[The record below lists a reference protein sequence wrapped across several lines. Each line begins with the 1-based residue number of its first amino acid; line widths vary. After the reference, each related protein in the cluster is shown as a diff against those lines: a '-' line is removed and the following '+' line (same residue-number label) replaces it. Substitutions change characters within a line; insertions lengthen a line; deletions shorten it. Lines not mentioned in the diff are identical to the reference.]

1 MTDHTHDI
9 IVVDD
14 QKSILDDFARLLA
27 ASESGPL
34 DSLDAL
40 AASLGAAP
48 AKPPPRHKLPSYQV
62 HYALQGLEAV
72 ALHERLCGQG
82 RPVAVAFVDIQMPP
96 GIDGIETVSRLWRVQ
111 PDLEVVLCT
120 AYSDYS
126 WHSIL
131 DRLDRRDQ
139 LVILRKPFDP
149 IEVRQLAACL
159 SEKWS
164 RGRALAQ
171 RMDELEIEVRREV
184 QRRLQLEL
192 RDIQKF
198 EELGK
203 LAAGVAHEIN
213 SPMQYIQMS
222 VDFVGQSLAD
232 VADILATDQP
242 DLDAA
247 RAMIA
252 ELPAA
257 VEDAR
262 TGVRRVTKIVRSVR
276 DYAHTRRAATL
287 EVVDVNAQIQVVA
300 ELVRAQFR
308 HELDIQLEL
317 ADTPGI
323 VGDTDELSRALL
335 NIMLN
340 AAQAIQSTRQ
350 GGRRGQITVRATGKG
365 DGVEIEIEDTG
376 RGIPREHWD
385 HVFEPF
391 YTTKPRGEG
400 TGQGLTMARSAIVE
414 RHGGSLRFTST
425 PGVGTTFMIELPA
438 RPPADA
444 GAIASPTVGSAA

>member
-1 MTDHTHDI
+1 
-9 IVVDD
+9 
-14 QKSILDDFARLLA
+14 
-27 ASESGPL
+27 
-34 DSLDAL
+34 
-40 AASLGAAP
+40 
-48 AKPPPRHKLPSYQV
+48 
-62 HYALQGLEAV
+62 
-72 ALHERLCGQG
+72 
-82 RPVAVAFVDIQMPP
+82 
-96 GIDGIETVSRLWRVQ
+96 
-111 PDLEVVLCT
+111 
-120 AYSDYS
+120 
-126 WHSIL
+126 
-131 DRLDRRDQ
+131 
-139 LVILRKPFDP
+139 VILRKPFDP